1 MDLAEDQARPLMVLH
16 SAPGAPPQ
24 TPSAPVLPRDPPPP
38 RQRAHRTITDL
49 APRESGN
56 ESLDSDSSEG
66 SAQ

>member
-1 MDLAEDQARPLMVLH
+1 MDLAEDQAGPSTVLC
-16 SAPGAPPQ
+16 SAPGAPPH
-24 TPSAPVLPRDPPPP
+24 TPSAPVLPRDAPLP

-49 APRESGN
+49 APRESGD